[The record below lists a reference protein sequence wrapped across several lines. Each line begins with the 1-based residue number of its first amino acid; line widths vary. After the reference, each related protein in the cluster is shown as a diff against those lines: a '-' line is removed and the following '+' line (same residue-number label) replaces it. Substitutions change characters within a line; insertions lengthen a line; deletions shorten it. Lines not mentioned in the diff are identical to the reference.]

1 MNPQDSTLAPATQG
15 FEAIASF
22 IREYLVCDDHQ
33 LNILTLW
40 LAYTWCFGSLRD
52 VAYLDIRSPQPQSGK
67 SVCLKLLA
75 FLANA
80 PTLVTAATPDTLK
93 NRLLHGRSVN
103 ELKKT
108 IEAAEKTNQ
117 ENQRWVPQTFL
128 IDDFHYSFGS
138 SERQALVA
146 ILNCGSDI
154 TSMYS
159 HGHDDYLVVAPKA
172 FAGNL
177 PLPESLA
184 SRCIPII
191 LRRNKF
197 SEPVRRFFPE
207 DLMPLIST
215 LAKWLEQWSAW
226 VRPRLAENHNKPIQ
240 LPLALTPRQQQCA
253 EPLLRVANLVGG
265 PWPAM
270 ARDALSA
277 AFSSADY
284 NNSIQLLRDIRSH
297 FLQSNQ
303 PDQLPTR
310 ELLSYLRGLENRPW
324 SSWNGKSGKNL
335 SGLLR
340 PFGIFSEDMKVNG
353 DSLKGYRSKDFHDA
367 WERYAGPVAEGRGT
381 KNGSATT

>member
-1 MNPQDSTLAPATQG
+1 MNSQDSTLAPATQG

-117 ENQRWVPQTFL
+117 ENQRWVAQTFL

-215 LAKWLEQWSAW
+215 LAKWLEQWSAS

-240 LPLALTPRQQQCA
+240 LPPALTPRQQQCA
-253 EPLLRVANLVGG
+253 EPLLRIANLVGG

-277 AFSSADY
+277 VFGCCQY
-284 NNSIQLLRDIRSH
+284 NEQVQILRDIRDL
-297 FLQSNQ
+297 FLQKDQ
-303 PDQLPTR
+303 PEKLPTQDV
-310 ELLSYLRGLENRPW
+310 LSYLRGLENRPW
-324 SSWNGKSGKNL
+324 STWGPRSGNRL
-335 SGLLR
+335 SNLLR
-340 PFGIFSEDMKVNG
+340 PFGIFSSDMKVEG
-353 DSLKGYRSKDFHDA
+353 DSVKGYRFENFQDA
-367 WERYAGPVAEGRGT
+367 WERYAGPVATGRDL
-381 KNGSATT
+381 KNAAATT